1 MYLKEIIINK
11 LNNMYKIRGKILNSR
26 IETIESK
33 KGDTFEK
40 MFITIEETE
49 SDFKHKYQFEIFG
62 EESIA
67 LHKNKVKDDRYVNI
81 TFYIKANEWK
91 DKFFNTLMI
100 KEIISEEITDFS
112 NPPF

>member
-1 MYLKEIIINK
+1 
-11 LNNMYKIRGKILNSR
+11 MYKLRGQILNKQTEE
-26 IETIESK
+26 ITTK
-33 KGDTFEK
+33 KGETFEK

-62 EESIA
+62 EESIT

-91 DKFFNTLMI
+91 NKFFNTLMI
-100 KEIISEEITDFS
+100 KDIILEDEISYEMNEKT
-112 NPPF
+112 PF